1 MNYNEFY
8 KWVTEDYKSVI
19 NITRSKERIEESNEV
34 FTSLD
39 IVIYGLETT
48 YPKKYFQDKNISF
61 CDSCAGE
68 GAWLVGMALLRMKNG
83 MSHED
88 AVSNLFSIDYMPD
101 NTEAILIRLSGNN
114 EKIKEKI
121 KNNFATADGLT
132 YHRKWDGSK
141 IISNNEVY
149 ENLFS

>member
-1 MNYNEFY
+1 
-8 KWVTEDYKSVI
+8 
-19 NITRSKERIEESNEV
+19 
-34 FTSLD
+34 
-39 IVIYGLETT
+39 
-48 YPKKYFQDKNISF
+48 
-61 CDSCAGE
+61 
-68 GAWLVGMALLRMKNG
+68 MALLRMKNG